1 MPVEPRHLD
10 LALAVKRG
18 QCRLREL
25 PEAERPFVHAVLQRT
40 TDAQLAT
47 LALSKERRATTAKT
61 GVPRRVFSP
70 KHSLSRA

>member
-1 MPVEPRHLD
+1 MPIEPKHLD

-25 PEAERPFVHAVLQRT
+25 ADADRPFVHAVLQRT
-40 TDAQLAT
+40 TDAQFSQ
-47 LALSKERRATTAKT
+47 LALSKEKRASSATL
-61 GVPRRVFSP
+61 GIPCRVFTP